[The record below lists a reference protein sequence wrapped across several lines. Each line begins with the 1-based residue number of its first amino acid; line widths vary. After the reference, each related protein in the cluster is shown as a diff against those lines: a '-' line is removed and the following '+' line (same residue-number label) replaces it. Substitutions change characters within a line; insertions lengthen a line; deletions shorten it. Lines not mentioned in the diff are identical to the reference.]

1 MLYIYITN
9 EKRKHIKQIKKNQ
22 IKSNLRN
29 DVLRID
35 GLRPSFYRGRD
46 ARHKGKMKI

>member
-1 MLYIYITN
+1 M
-9 EKRKHIKQIKKNQ
+9 K
-22 IKSNLRN
+22 IKSNKYKNKRNLRN